1 MNTLVD
7 NFNRVHDYLRISLTD
22 KCNLNCLYY
31 NPDNSTYVKLLKQ
44 DILTYDEL
52 LRLIKIF
59 GNAGIRKIRFTGGEP
74 LARKGVLNF
83 FDDVNQLKDEF
94 NFEIGITT
102 NATLLNGN
110 VHRLK
115 EAGIARLNISL
126 DSLQE
131 EKFFNITK
139 QDKLHSVLDAISEA
153 KQLGFNPIKI
163 NSVVMRGI
171 NDDELIDFVE
181 FAITNDLN
189 IRFIEFMPFGN
200 NDWNSNAFIGWQEM
214 KSEIEEKF
222 ELLPVKTNSNSVA
235 KDFSIKDY
243 PGEVSFISSISDH
256 FCCKCNRL
264 RITASGLLKLCLFTN
279 SIDELNFKEL
289 LNNMSLNDEDIT
301 LLISDTLQFKKE
313 NHPPVKELL
322 TYEKNQMLSIGG

>member
-7 NFNRVHDYLRISLTD
+7 NFNRTHDYLRISLTD
-22 KCNLNCLYY
+22 KCNLNCLYC
-31 NPDNSTYVKLLKQ
+31 NPDNSAYVKLLKQ
-44 DILTYDEL
+44 NILTYDEL

-59 GNAGIRKIRFTGGEP
+59 GQVGIRKIRFTGGEP
-74 LARKGVLNF
+74 LARKSVFDF
-83 FDDVNQLKDEF
+83 FDEVKQLKKEF

-126 DSLQE
+126 DSLQK

-139 QDKLHSVLDAISEA
+139 QDKLHSVLNAISEA
-153 KQLGFNPIKI
+153 KQLDFNPIKI

-181 FAITNDLN
+181 FAISNNLN

-200 NDWNSNAFIGWQEM
+200 NGWNSNAFIGWQEM
-214 KSEIEEKF
+214 KSAIEEKF
-222 ELLPVKTNSNSVA
+222 ELLPVNTNSNSVA

-264 RITASGLLKLCLFTN
+264 RITASGKLKLCLFTN
-279 SIDELNFKEL
+279 GIDELNFKEL
-289 LNNMSLNDEDIT
+289 LNNKLLNDEDIT
-301 LLISDTLQFKKE
+301 LLISETLQYKKE
-313 NHPPVKELL
+313 NHPPVEELL